1 MSRDVFW
8 RPTAAAA
15 SLDCGPLHAA
25 LDPLAPS
32 GGLAHVSYDGVSL
45 EPSIFLGIEIAVD
58 NPAALTDCYQRGGD
72 FIARYAQTD
81 ERPFAAVVYWRASL
95 LDFEGAAY
103 PHVDLVVSVE
113 TSLLDS
119 RPLLAATSHL
129 PATAAGELSCH
140 DGFLLA
146 RFEGAALSYAEMCHP
161 DDSIAASVE
170 TCSDRTVWKTRL
182 FGQPL
187 EKGVIL
193 RSRLRGLFVPR
204 ANDQEAARLA
214 LAEFTAS
221 APPLTT

>member
-8 RPTAAAA
+8 QPTAAAA
-15 SLDCGPLHAA
+15 NLACGSMQAAINPLSPA
-25 LDPLAPS
+25 S
-32 GGLAHVSYDGVSL
+32 GLAHGSYGGVSL
-45 EPSIFLGIEIAVD
+45 EPSTFLGVEIAVD
-58 NPAALTDCYQRGGD
+58 HPAGLTECYQRGGD

-81 ERPFAAVVYWRASL
+81 ERPFAVLLYWQAGL
-95 LDFEGAAY
+95 LDFGGVAY
-103 PHVDLVVSVE
+103 PHVDLIVSVE

-119 RPLLAATSHL
+119 RPLLAATSRL
-129 PATAAGELSCH
+129 DAAIDETICG

-146 RFEGAALSYAEMCHP
+146 RFGNAALSYAEMCHP
-161 DDSIAASVE
+161 DDAIAASVE
-170 TCSDRTVWKTRL
+170 TSGDRFAWKTWL

-204 ANDQEAARLA
+204 ANDERIARRA
-214 LAEFTAS
+214 LAEFAAS